1 MMREVICGPFHSGH
15 RELWAA
21 EFRKLIEAGRAQA
34 CLYVVP
40 TRGLASVVRD
50 RVLDGLH
57 GMAGEQILTLFEVVE
72 EVLRRSGKSYV
83 RLDALATERLVAK
96 VLRRLGEQGVAWNG
110 VSMEEW
116 AHSPGVVAAFQ
127 RHIGELKRSRVDP
140 FEVLKWVRGTADEA
154 TISVLAQVYA
164 QYQRELHSGD
174 IPLLDTEETYLEAG
188 RVLRQQGVTGLF
200 PGVEQVYFDTFI
212 DFQPHQMEVVIPLL
226 HAERVQVFLPYQPER
241 WEWMES
247 AADLMR
253 ESMKAFLANG
263 LQIRYEDEAVEVQ
276 IPEDL
281 QQIQARLFAPHPQVL
296 EKTPSLHAFRART
309 AEKEWLWVAK
319 QIKRLH
325 QSGVALSE
333 IAILTP
339 EEVEHGGLLHRVLTR
354 EGVPIQQNVSLRADR
369 VPWLRDLL
377 TLYTL
382 EDAQWH
388 RDTLEVLAGA
398 DSLLGDH
405 PLRGKQTVPQR
416 VSRQIGVVKGL
427 SLWQKRLA
435 EQIGWSKEAK
445 AKHTNEEPIDTLAF
459 RSSEAQN
466 GTVATGTSPN
476 EQDLELRA
484 LAAFVDLLAAKLA
497 SLPRTADGATHASAM
512 RALLPEQG
520 DFQRALVG
528 RYRKG
533 NGYSLDDLQRDLR
546 ARESLEKVL
555 DALEHMDALLAET
568 SSYTRTEFTQV
579 LSNCLQAE
587 QIVLE
592 RGKPGGVALLNP
604 SAARGLSFQHVFF
617 VGLNEGQWPVMPST
631 SWLLRDALREEL
643 TERVSLLSPQVQI
656 DQQRLFFLMGLHT
669 AAQGVWFSTVSA
681 SKQDLPSRFL
691 SQLCEICPTLE
702 LQSDDYLG
710 GSALYPQT
718 PDEIS
723 NAEEARD
730 WLAALQRRPE
740 EAATH
745 AAAARAL
752 QLLEPEFWQQVCG
765 QAAGEHARAASV
777 GESRFDG
784 LLQSS
789 DIRAELA
796 DRYSTERIY
805 SVSQFNRYGECGYK
819 FFLSRVLNLESTRE
833 EDAELSAMEKGNLY
847 HRVLHRL
854 YDQLRDADRVTAEK
868 IDAMRTQ
875 IAAFFEEEWA
885 QAQSNRYTEV
895 GLRQQLEKDRL
906 LRRLHDWFEGEAQA
920 WLQQDLPLVPRY
932 LEWVFGMTSRGEH
945 DPNSQSEPI
954 TIGDLKLRGQIDR
967 IDATRDGQFL
977 VVDYKAKNTKP
988 MPRAI
993 QNGTDFQLPVYVR
1006 AVEQALFP
1014 KGEAV
1019 GAAYYSIEKVD
1030 RTASAL
1036 VKAQHLD
1043 ALGMGKKRT
1052 KFDDE
1057 AWNDLLAQS
1066 EATMHDYRRRMADGA
1081 YPVLP
1086 SDDSHCTFCDYRRVC
1101 RHHALRSLQANADS
1115 AKGGAS
1121 E

>member
-1 MMREVICGPFHSGH
+1 MREVICGPFHSGH
-15 RELWAA
+15 RDEWAA
-21 EFRKLIEAGRAQA
+21 EFRTLVEGGRAQT

-40 TRGLASVVRD
+40 TRGLAGVVRD
-50 RVLDGLH
+50 RVLDGLP

-96 VLRRLGEQGVAWNG
+96 VLRSLGRAGVMWNG
-110 VSMEEW
+110 ESLEHW
-116 AHSPGVVAAFQ
+116 AHSPGVVSAFQ
-127 RHIGELKRSRVDP
+127 RHIGELKRSRVNPTDI
-140 FEVLKWVRGTADEA
+140 LTMVRGTADEA
-154 TISVLAQVYA
+154 TVSVLAQVYTE
-164 QYQRELHSGD
+164 YQQALHSGE

-188 RVLRQQGVTGLF
+188 RVLRQQGVAQIF
-200 PGVEQVYFDTFI
+200 PGVEQVFFDYFV
-212 DFQPHQMEVVIPLL
+212 DFQPHQMDVVIPLL
-226 HAERVQVFLPYQPER
+226 HAERVQVFLPYDPER
-241 WEWMES
+241 WAWMES
-247 AADLMR
+247 AAGLMQ
-253 ESMKAFLANG
+253 ESMKAFRANG
-263 LQIRYEDEAVEVQ
+263 LQIRYEDEVVAVN
-276 IPEDL
+276 IPADL
-281 QQIQARLFAPHPQVL
+281 QQVQSRLFAPHPQAL

-325 QSGVALSE
+325 QNGVALRD

-339 EEVEHGGLLHRVLTR
+339 EEVEHGGLIHRVLTR
-354 EGVPIQQNVSLRADR
+354 VGVPVQQNVSLRADR

-382 EDAQWH
+382 DDAAWH

-398 DSLLGDH
+398 DALLGDH

-435 EQIGWSKEAK
+435 EHIGWDQK
-445 AKHTNEEPIDTLAF
+445 AKLMSSLADGKGEHAAPDALEEDA
-459 RSSEAQN
+459 
-466 GTVATGTSPN
+466 
-476 EQDLELRA
+476 DELRTF
-484 LAAFVDLLAAKLA
+484 AAFVDLLAAKVAL
-497 SLPRTADGATHASAM
+497 LPRTTDGGTHATAM

-533 NGYSLDDLQRDLR
+533 DGYSLEDLQRDLR

-555 DALEHMDALLAET
+555 DALEHMDALLDET
-568 SSYTRTEFTQV
+568 SSYSRAEFVEV
-579 LSNCLQAE
+579 LSNYLHAE

-604 SAARGLSFQHVFF
+604 SAARGLTFRHVFF
-617 VGLNEGQWPVMPST
+617 VGLNEGKWPLVPST

-643 TERVSLLSPQVQI
+643 TDRVSLLAPQVQI
-656 DQQRLFFLMGLHT
+656 DQQRLFLLMGLHT
-669 AAQGVWFSTVSA
+669 ATAGVWFSTVSA

-691 SQLCEICPTLE
+691 SQLCEICPTME
-702 LQSDDYLG
+702 IETDDYLG
-710 GSALYPQT
+710 GSALYPQS
-718 PDEIS
+718 PLEIS
-723 NAEEARD
+723 NTVEARD
-730 WLAALQRRPE
+730 WLAALHRRVDISPE
-740 EAATH
+740 DIVAAQ
-745 AAAARAL
+745 AL
-752 QLLEPEFWQQVCG
+752 TTLEPEFWRQVYA
-765 QAAGEHARAASV
+765 QSEGEQARAASV
-777 GESRFDG
+777 GASRFDG
-784 LLQSS
+784 LLEAAE
-789 DIRAELA
+789 IRAELA

-819 FFLSRVLNLESTRE
+819 FFLSRVLNLDSTRE

-854 YDQLRDADRVTAEK
+854 YDQLREADRVTPEF
-868 IDAMRTQ
+868 IETMRAQ
-875 IAAFFEEEWA
+875 IPAIFEEEWA
-885 QAQSNRYTEV
+885 LAQTQRYTEV

-906 LRRLHDWFEGEAQA
+906 LRRLHDWFEGEADA
-920 WLQQDLPLVPRY
+920 WQKQGLALVPRY
-932 LEWVFGMTSRGEH
+932 LEWVFGMTTSGDH
-945 DPNSQSEPI
+945 DPNSRLEPI

-967 IDATRDGQFL
+967 IDATRDGQFM

-993 QNGTDFQLPVYVR
+993 QNGTDFQLPVYMR

-1030 RTASAL
+1030 RSTSAL

-1043 ALGMGKKRT
+1043 SLGMGKKKT
-1052 KFDDE
+1052 KFDE
-1057 AWNDLLAQS
+1057 SAWNELLAQS
-1066 EATMHDYRRRMADGA
+1066 EAKMHDYRQRMADGS

-1086 SDDSHCTFCDYRRVC
+1086 SDDSHCTFCEYRRVC
-1101 RHHALRSLQANADS
+1101 RHQALRTLQADS